1 MKNTRG
7 FGSYFPLENY
17 LGTLSPDEINELY
30 LSGELDKM
38 YDDIE
43 REKQLLAT
51 ARFIT
56 KMKTSRKAQ
65 GEMKREVFQWFNRR

>member
-1 MKNTRG
+1 MEMMRE
-7 FGSYFPLENY
+7 FGSYRPLENY
-17 LGTLSPDEINELY
+17 LGTLSQDEMNELY

-43 REKQLLAT
+43 REKQLQAT

-56 KMKTSRKAQ
+56 KMKTYRKAQ
-65 GEMKREVFQWFNRR
+65 GEMKREVLQ